1 MPIVSG
7 SPRVRVSAEVRPG
20 EAVPA
25 DVSEEIDETDETD
38 EIEDAVEWD
47 FRLPG
52 F

>member
-7 SPRVRVSAEVRPG
+7 SPRVRVLAEVQPG

-25 DVSEEIDETDETD
+25 DVSEEINETDETD